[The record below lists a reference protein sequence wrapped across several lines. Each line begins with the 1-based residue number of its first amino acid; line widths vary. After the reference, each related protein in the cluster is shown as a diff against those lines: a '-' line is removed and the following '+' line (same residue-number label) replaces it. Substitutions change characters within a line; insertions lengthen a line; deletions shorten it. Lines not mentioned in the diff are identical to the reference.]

1 MKIGKILLVI
11 TLLLIGF
18 FVRCYKINGPIA
30 DWHSF
35 RQADTA
41 SVTRNYLNNGL
52 DLLRP
57 TYHDLSN
64 IQSGLENPHGYRMV
78 EFPIY
83 NYLSLSV
90 HHLLTFFNQYITIE
104 FSSRITSIL
113 TSLIAG
119 VFLYLFAFKLTK
131 SFLASII
138 VLSVYLFLPFNI
150 YYSRAILPEST
161 ANMFMVGAIYFFNI
175 NVIISAI
182 FFALAIL
189 VKPYTALL
197 AFPLLAYFSYLKL
210 SKGNF
215 KINFVKLFIFSL
227 IALLPFAWWR
237 LWIQQFPAG
246 IPVSAWLFN
255 GGNMRF
261 HPAWFRWLF
270 YERLGKL
277 ILGSYGTIFLILG
290 FAYLKN
296 RSQATCLALFVG
308 ILLYF
313 SVIARGNIQHD
324 YYQALTIPAISLISG
339 FGIYYLYNF
348 IFKNKI
354 VSALISLVLFIFMIS
369 FSWFQVKDYY
379 LINNSKMI
387 DSANIAKTLIPANS
401 LVVAPYNG
409 DTAFLYQTGHSGWP
423 NEIYDLPQARSYH
436 PQTPIYLISINNDKY
451 TNDLALN
458 HQVIKKTA
466 DFTIL
471 DLSYELK
478 K

>member
-11 TLLLIGF
+11 TILLIGF

-64 IQSGLENPHGYRMV
+64 IQSGQENPHGYRMV

-90 HHLLTFFNQYITIE
+90 HHLLTFFNQDITIE

-113 TSLIAG
+113 ASLIAG

-161 ANMFMVGAIYFFNI
+161 ANMFMVCAIYFFNI

-189 VKPYTALL
+189 VKPYTSLL

-215 KINFVKLFIFSL
+215 KINFVK
-227 IALLPFAWWR
+227 
-237 LWIQQFPAG
+237 
-246 IPVSAWLFN
+246 N
-255 GGNMRF
+255 
-261 HPAWFRWLF
+261 
-270 YERLGKL
+270 
-277 ILGSYGTIFLILG
+277 
-290 FAYLKN
+290 
-296 RSQATCLALFVG
+296 
-308 ILLYF
+308 
-313 SVIARGNIQHD
+313 
-324 YYQALTIPAISLISG
+324 
-339 FGIYYLYNF
+339 
-348 IFKNKI
+348 
-354 VSALISLVLFIFMIS
+354 
-369 FSWFQVKDYY
+369 
-379 LINNSKMI
+379 
-387 DSANIAKTLIPANS
+387 
-401 LVVAPYNG
+401 
-409 DTAFLYQTGHSGWP
+409 
-423 NEIYDLPQARSYH
+423 
-436 PQTPIYLISINNDKY
+436 
-451 TNDLALN
+451 
-458 HQVIKKTA
+458 
-466 DFTIL
+466 
-471 DLSYELK
+471 
-478 K
+478 